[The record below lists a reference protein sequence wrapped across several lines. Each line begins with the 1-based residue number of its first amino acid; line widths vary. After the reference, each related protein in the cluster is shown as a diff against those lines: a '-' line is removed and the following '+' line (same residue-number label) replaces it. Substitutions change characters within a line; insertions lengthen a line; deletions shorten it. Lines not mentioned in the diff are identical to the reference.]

1 VSVLDLQVL
10 GPAFVAGLLVL
21 ATHVPLGTLVL
32 DRGIIFIDI
41 ALAQVAATGVVF
53 GGMMWG
59 GGVTGWIVQ
68 ASAVGAAIG
77 CSFVLAWTDKRVPA
91 MQEAIIG
98 VLYVT
103 ASAVQIMMLSVSPT
117 GSEHLKQILVGQIL
131 WVTPLQLAGIALV
144 YAGVLALWYFRDLS
158 RDRGLFYVAFA
169 IVITISVQV
178 VGILLVFSS
187 LVVPALAA
195 RAGPRRWRI
204 LVALNI
210 GVAGYLLGLVAS
222 AALNLPTGAAIVC
235 ALVVVALAAGF
246 VLARASAPQR
256 QAVVPHAGAAE

>member
-1 VSVLDLQVL
+1 MGALDLQVL

-21 ATHVPLGTLVL
+21 ATHVPLGALVL

-59 GGVTGWIVQ
+59 GDVAGWIVQ
-68 ASAVGAAIG
+68 ASAVGAAIAS
-77 CSFVLAWTDKRVPA
+77 SFVLAWTDRRFPA

-103 ASAVQIMMLSVSPT
+103 AAAVQIMMLSVSPT

-131 WVTPLQLAGIALV
+131 WISPLQLAGIALV
-144 YAGVLALWYFRDLS
+144 YAGALAVWHFRDLS
-158 RDRGLFYVAFA
+158 RERALFYVVFA
-169 IVITISVQV
+169 VVITVSVQV

-195 RAGPRRWRI
+195 RVVPRPWRI

-210 GVAGYLLGLVAS
+210 GVAGYLVGLVAS

-235 ALVVVALAAGF
+235 ALVLVALVAGLVLKWTAAPRSETA
-246 VLARASAPQR
+246 L
-256 QAVVPHAGAAE
+256 PHAGAVE